1 MQIDIANHI
10 EKLLFLHD
18 ALTIPSFGAFT
29 ARPTVA
35 QADYAGGTVVPPS
48 KTLTFNENI
57 TTDDGLL
64 IQDVAKTNGV
74 SSEQAR
80 QTVQVFVENIQEML
94 NRREIVTLPGI
105 GRLYKNYVQKIQF
118 LPDAANFNAESFG
131 LPPLQFSPIARSRE
145 VVDGVTGIENTKTTG
160 RSSELTFSN
169 DAHIASDPKSNSS
182 RQLVGESAGH
192 SGAGG
197 VVPML
202 IVILIL
208 LCAMAGYWVWKQG
221 RDIKEIADNRNETE
235 KVGSTAQEKPTD
247 YIPKPSTKPPKI
259 EQPPSEKPANTSAES
274 AEEKKEYNIDKGK
287 GESLGKHE
295 CILIVATLQ
304 EEINADRLV
313 GMLESEGYKVY
324 FLRKGGFQVGIQFRY
339 DHLSQVQEKIVAL
352 QKLTGEQNIWIK
364 KR

>member
-57 TTDDGLL
+57 TIDDGLL

-80 QTVQVFVENIQEML
+80 QTVQAFVDNIQEML

-145 VVDGVTGIENTKTTG
+145 VVDGVTGIENTKNTV
-160 RSSELTFSN
+160 RSSESTLSN
-169 DAHIASDPKSNSS
+169 DAHLAGDDKIGASP
-182 RQLVGESAGH
+182 QIVGESTNR
-192 SGAGG
+192 SGVGG
-197 VVPML
+197 VIPML
-202 IVILIL
+202 IVVLIL

-221 RDIKEIADNRNETE
+221 KDIKGIADNRNEVE
-235 KVGSTAQEKPTD
+235 KIGSADQEKSTSQ
-247 YIPKPSTKPPKI
+247 ISKPSNKPSKI
-259 EQPPSEKPANTSAES
+259 EQPPSEKPATTFAES
-274 AEEKKEYNIDKGK
+274 TEDKEEKDKEG
-287 GESLGKHE
+287 SLGRHE